1 MPVDPM
7 PPIASAPLWL
17 EDLTPG
23 RVFRF
28 GDYAVTREEVIE
40 FATRFDPQPFH
51 IDDAAAATHPLFG
64 RICASGMHTMAM
76 SHLLQMRG
84 FQQVGLHP
92 LAGVGMDEMRLHSP
106 VYPGDSLH
114 IDVELTDVRASRSK
128 PDRGIVSYLTTVSN
142 QDDVA
147 VMTYRSSLFLGR
159 RPPDRPRG

>member
-7 PPIASAPLWL
+7 PPLASAPLWL
-17 EDLTPG
+17 EDLAPG

-51 IDDAAAATHPLFG
+51 IDDAAAAAHPLFG

-84 FQQVGLHP
+84 FQQVGIHP
-92 LAGVGMDEMRLHSP
+92 LAGVGMDEMRLHAP
-106 VYPGDSLH
+106 VYPGDRLH
-114 IDVELTDVRASRSK
+114 IEVELTDVRPSRSK

-142 QDDVA
+142 QADVA

-159 RPPDRPRG
+159 RPAG